1 MKTLLTDLV
10 LDGVNDMINGNNQFC
25 NNFSCNEA
33 FIEFSSFSQPPYFL
47 VILGVIIGIICG
59 ATFAKQI
66 EYRLNQWKKYNLSL
80 LPLRTVQLH
89 LSYTGILL
97 GTILFISGSL
107 QIFGLQ
113 YDTAFFVGLCLSLV
127 TGGALWVQLE
137 QFMKQVE
144 NGEFKVVDFDNFDQ
158 FF

>member
-1 MKTLLTDLV
+1 VKTLLTDLA
-10 LDGVNDMINGNNQFC
+10 LDEINDIISNDNQFC
-25 NNFSCNEA
+25 NNFPCSDT
-33 FIEFSSFSQPPYFL
+33 FLEFSAFSQPPYFL
-47 VILGVIIGIICG
+47 VILGATVGIICG

-66 EYRLNQWKKYNLSL
+66 EYRLDQWKKHNLSL
-80 LPLRTVQLH
+80 LPLQTVQLH
-89 LSYTGILL
+89 LSYAGIQL

-107 QIFGLQ
+107 QIFGLS
-113 YDTAFFVGLCLSLV
+113 YDKAFFVGLFLSLV